1 MLDKNEELLNE
12 VYKNTKMGGDSIIDL
27 LDKVTDNSLR
37 AEMTAEMTDELSVYR
52 RYAKEAS
59 EKLGERGLKPK
70 ELPMTA
76 KMGAKMGMVMNT
88 MLDTTTSH
96 LAEMMINGATMGIIN
111 LEKKLN
117 DGGDGEA
124 ERLARDVLRY
134 EKETVG
140 RLGQY
145 L

>member
-27 LDKVTDNSLR
+27 LDKVSDNGLR
-37 AEMTAEMTDELSVYR
+37 AEMTDELSVYR

-59 EKLGERGLKPK
+59 EKLSERGLKPK

-96 LAEMMINGATMGIIN
+96 LAEMMINGATMGIID

-117 DGGDGEA
+117 DGGGEA

-134 EKETVG
+134 EKETVE

>member
-27 LDKVTDNSLR
+27 LDKVSDNGLR
-37 AEMTAEMTDELSVYR
+37 AEMTDELSVYR

-59 EKLGERGLKPK
+59 EKLSERGLKPK

-96 LAEMMINGATMGIIN
+96 LAEMMINGATMGIID

-124 ERLARDVLRY
+124 ERLARDVLRF
-134 EKETVG
+134 EKETAE
-140 RLGQY
+140 RLSTF

>member
-1 MLDKNEELLNE
+1 MLNKNEELLNE
-12 VYKNTKMGGDSIIDL
+12 VYKNTIMGRDSIINL
-27 LDKVTDNSLR
+27 LDKVSDNGLR
-37 AEMTAEMTDELSVYR
+37 SEMTDELSVYR
-52 RYAKEAS
+52 RFAKEAS
-59 EKLGERGLKPK
+59 EKLGERELEPK

-76 KMGAKMGMVMNT
+76 KMGAKMGMAMDT

-96 LAEMMINGATMGIIN
+96 LAEMMINGATMGIID

-124 ERLARDVLRY
+124 ERLARDVLRF
-134 EKETVG
+134 EKETAE
-140 RLGQY
+140 RLSTF

>member
-1 MLDKNEELLNE
+1 
-12 VYKNTKMGGDSIIDL
+12 
-27 LDKVTDNSLR
+27 
-37 AEMTAEMTDELSVYR
+37 MTDELSVYR

-96 LAEMMINGATMGIIN
+96 LAEMMINGATMGIID

-124 ERLARDVLRY
+124 ERLARDVLRF
-134 EKETVG
+134 EKETAE
-140 RLGQY
+140 RLSTF

>member
-1 MLDKNEELLNE
+1 
-12 VYKNTKMGGDSIIDL
+12 
-27 LDKVTDNSLR
+27 
-37 AEMTAEMTDELSVYR
+37 MTDELSVYR
-52 RYAKEAS
+52 RFAKEAS

-96 LAEMMINGATMGIIN
+96 LAEMMINGATMGIID

-124 ERLARDVLRY
+124 ERLARDVLRF
-134 EKETVG
+134 EKETAE
-140 RLGQY
+140 RLSTF

>member
-1 MLDKNEELLNE
+1 MLNKNEELLNE
-12 VYKNTKMGGDSIIDL
+12 VYKNTIMGRDSIINL
-27 LDKVTDNSLR
+27 LDKVSDNGLR
-37 AEMTAEMTDELSVYR
+37 SEMTDELSVYR

-59 EKLGERGLKPK
+59 EKLVERGLKPK

-96 LAEMMINGATMGIIN
+96 LAEMMINGATMGIID

-124 ERLARDVLRY
+124 ERLARDVLRF
-134 EKETVG
+134 EKETAE
-140 RLGQY
+140 RLSTF

>member
-1 MLDKNEELLNE
+1 
-12 VYKNTKMGGDSIIDL
+12 
-27 LDKVTDNSLR
+27 
-37 AEMTAEMTDELSVYR
+37 
-52 RYAKEAS
+52 
-59 EKLGERGLKPK
+59 
-70 ELPMTA
+70 MTA

-96 LAEMMINGATMGIIN
+96 LAEMMINGATMGIID

-117 DGGDGEA
+117 DGGGEA

-134 EKETVG
+134 EKETVE

>member
-27 LDKVTDNSLR
+27 LDKVSDNGLR
-37 AEMTAEMTDELSVYR
+37 AEMTDELSIYR

-96 LAEMMINGATMGIIN
+96 LAEMMINGATMGIID

-117 DGGDGEA
+117 DGGGGEA

-134 EKETVG
+134 EKETVE

>member
-1 MLDKNEELLNE
+1 MLNKNEELLSE
-12 VYKNTKMGGDSIIDL
+12 VYKNTIMGRDSIINL
-27 LDKVTDNSLR
+27 LDKVSDNRLR
-37 AEMTAEMTDELSVYR
+37 SEMTDELSVYR
-52 RYAKEAS
+52 RFAKEAS
-59 EKLGERGLKPK
+59 EKLGERELKPK

-96 LAEMMINGATMGIIN
+96 LAEMMINGATMGIID

-134 EKETVG
+134 EKETVE

>member
-27 LDKVTDNSLR
+27 LDKVTDNGLR
-37 AEMTAEMTDELSVYR
+37 AEMTDELSVYR

-96 LAEMMINGATMGIIN
+96 LAEMMINGATMGIID

-117 DGGDGEA
+117 DGGGGV
-124 ERLARDVLRY
+124 ARDVLRY
-134 EKETVG
+134 EKETVE

>member
-1 MLDKNEELLNE
+1 
-12 VYKNTKMGGDSIIDL
+12 
-27 LDKVTDNSLR
+27 
-37 AEMTAEMTDELSVYR
+37 
-52 RYAKEAS
+52 
-59 EKLGERGLKPK
+59 
-70 ELPMTA
+70 MTA

-96 LAEMMINGATMGIIN
+96 LAEMMINGATMGIID

-124 ERLARDVLRY
+124 ERLARDVLRF
-134 EKETVG
+134 EKETAE
-140 RLGQY
+140 RLSTF

>member
-12 VYKNTKMGGDSIIDL
+12 VYKNTKMGDDSIIDL
-27 LDKVTDNSLR
+27 LDKVSDNGLR
-37 AEMTAEMTDELSVYR
+37 SEMTDELFVYR

-59 EKLGERGLKPK
+59 EKLVERGLKPK

-117 DGGDGEA
+117 DGGGEA

-134 EKETVG
+134 EKETVE

>member
-27 LDKVTDNSLR
+27 LDKVSDNGLR
-37 AEMTAEMTDELSVYR
+37 SEMTDELSVYR

-96 LAEMMINGATMGIIN
+96 LAEMMINGATMGIID

-117 DGGDGEA
+117 DGGGGV
-124 ERLARDVLRY
+124 ARDVLRY
-134 EKETVG
+134 EKETVE

>member
-1 MLDKNEELLNE
+1 MLNKNEELLNE
-12 VYKNTKMGGDSIIDL
+12 VYKNTIMGRDSIINL
-27 LDKVTDNSLR
+27 LDKVSDNGLR
-37 AEMTAEMTDELSVYR
+37 SEMTDELSVYR
-52 RYAKEAS
+52 RFAKEAS
-59 EKLGERGLKPK
+59 EKLVERGLKPK

-96 LAEMMINGATMGIIN
+96 LAEMMINGATMGIID

-124 ERLARDVLRY
+124 ERLARDVLRF
-134 EKETVG
+134 EKETAE
-140 RLGQY
+140 RLSTF

>member
-1 MLDKNEELLNE
+1 MLNKNEELLNE
-12 VYKNTKMGGDSIIDL
+12 VYKNTIMGRDSIINL
-27 LDKVTDNSLR
+27 LDKVSDNGLR
-37 AEMTAEMTDELSVYR
+37 SEMTDELSVYR

-59 EKLGERGLKPK
+59 EKLSERGLKPK

-96 LAEMMINGATMGIIN
+96 LAEMMINGATMGIID

-124 ERLARDVLRY
+124 ERLARDVLRF
-134 EKETVG
+134 EKETAE
-140 RLGQY
+140 RLSTF

>member
-27 LDKVTDNSLR
+27 LDKVSDNGLR
-37 AEMTAEMTDELSVYR
+37 SEMTDELSVYR
-52 RYAKEAS
+52 RCAKEAS

-96 LAEMMINGATMGIIN
+96 LAEMMINGATMGIID

-117 DGGDGEA
+117 DGGGGV
-124 ERLARDVLRY
+124 ARDVLRY
-134 EKETVG
+134 EKETVE

>member
-27 LDKVTDNSLR
+27 LDKVSDNGLR
-37 AEMTAEMTDELSVYR
+37 AEMTDELSVYR

-59 EKLGERGLKPK
+59 EKLSERGLKPK

-96 LAEMMINGATMGIIN
+96 LAEMMINGATMGIID

-117 DGGDGEA
+117 DGGEA

-134 EKETVG
+134 EKETVE

>member
-27 LDKVTDNSLR
+27 LDKVSDNGLR
-37 AEMTAEMTDELSVYR
+37 SEMTDELSVYR

-59 EKLGERGLKPK
+59 EKLGKRGLKPK

-96 LAEMMINGATMGIIN
+96 LAEMMINGATMGIID

-117 DGGDGEA
+117 DGGGGEA

-134 EKETVG
+134 EKETVE

>member
-1 MLDKNEELLNE
+1 MLNKNEELLNE
-12 VYKNTKMGGDSIIDL
+12 VYKNTIMGRDSIINL
-27 LDKVTDNSLR
+27 LDKVSDNGLR
-37 AEMTAEMTDELSVYR
+37 SEMTDELSVYR
-52 RYAKEAS
+52 RFAKEAS

-70 ELPMTA
+70 ELPMTT

-96 LAEMMINGATMGIIN
+96 LAEMMINGATMGIID

-117 DGGDGEA
+117 DGSDGEA
-124 ERLARDVLRY
+124 ERLARDVLRF
-134 EKETVG
+134 EKETAE
-140 RLGQY
+140 RLSTF

>member
-27 LDKVTDNSLR
+27 LDKVSDNGLR
-37 AEMTAEMTDELSVYR
+37 SEMTDELSVYR

-59 EKLGERGLKPK
+59 EKLGERVLKPK

-96 LAEMMINGATMGIIN
+96 LAEMMINGATMGIID

-124 ERLARDVLRY
+124 ERLARDVLRF
-134 EKETVG
+134 EKETAE
-140 RLGQY
+140 RLSTF

>member
-27 LDKVTDNSLR
+27 LDKVSDNGLR
-37 AEMTAEMTDELSVYR
+37 SEMTNELSVYR

-96 LAEMMINGATMGIIN
+96 LAEMMINGATMGIID

-117 DGGDGEA
+117 DGGGGEA

>member
-27 LDKVTDNSLR
+27 LDKVTDNGLR
-37 AEMTAEMTDELSVYR
+37 SEMIRRAVRLPPLREGGVRKARRARTQTERTADDRENGREDGYGV
-52 RYAKEAS
+52 
-59 EKLGERGLKPK
+59 
-70 ELPMTA
+70 
-76 KMGAKMGMVMNT
+76 NT

-96 LAEMMINGATMGIIN
+96 LAEMMINGATMGIID

-117 DGGDGEA
+117 DGDGGGEA

-134 EKETVG
+134 EKETVE

>member
-27 LDKVTDNSLR
+27 LDKVSDNGLR
-37 AEMTAEMTDELSVYR
+37 SEMTDELSVYR
-52 RYAKEAS
+52 RYSKEAS

-88 MLDTTTSH
+88 MLDTTKSH
-96 LAEMMINGATMGIIN
+96 LAEMMINGATMGIID

-124 ERLARDVLRY
+124 ERLARDVLRF
-134 EKETVG
+134 EKETAE
-140 RLGQY
+140 RLSTF

>member
-1 MLDKNEELLNE
+1 MLNKNEELLNE
-12 VYKNTKMGGDSIIDL
+12 VYKNTIMGRDSIINL
-27 LDKVTDNSLR
+27 LDKVSDNGLR
-37 AEMTAEMTDELSVYR
+37 SEMTDELSVYR

-96 LAEMMINGATMGIIN
+96 LAEMMINGATMGVID

-124 ERLARDVLRY
+124 ERLARDVLRF
-134 EKETVG
+134 EKETAE
-140 RLGQY
+140 RLSTF

>member
-1 MLDKNEELLNE
+1 MLNKNEELLNE
-12 VYKNTKMGGDSIIDL
+12 VYKNTIMGRDSILNL
-27 LDKVTDNSLR
+27 LDKVSDNGLR
-37 AEMTAEMTDELSVYR
+37 SEMTDELSVYR

-59 EKLGERGLKPK
+59 EKLSERGLKPK

-96 LAEMMINGATMGIIN
+96 LAEMMINGATMGIID

-117 DGGDGEA
+117 DGGEA

-134 EKETVG
+134 EKETVE

>member
-1 MLDKNEELLNE
+1 MLNKNEELLNE
-12 VYKNTKMGGDSIIDL
+12 VYKNTIMGRDSIINL
-27 LDKVTDNSLR
+27 LDKVSDNGLR
-37 AEMTAEMTDELSVYR
+37 SEMTDELSVYR
-52 RYAKEAS
+52 RFAKEAS

-76 KMGAKMGMVMNT
+76 KMGAKMG
-88 MLDTTTSH
+88 
-96 LAEMMINGATMGIIN
+96 IID

-124 ERLARDVLRY
+124 ERLARDVLRF
-134 EKETVG
+134 EKETAE
-140 RLGQY
+140 RLSTF